1 MSDASSLSAAKNM
14 LRTGR
19 FPEAIAILE
28 RIINEKSMDSA
39 EAAYCLAIVHHTGSG
54 VSKNIGEAEKYYL
67 IAEQYGHP
75 LATWR
80 LADFYYRRGE
90 LQKAYDSYRSIAQ
103 NIPSAA
109 YWAYRLLTI
118 NRQLDSDSNAS
129 EKYLNS
135 AVEQGH
141 ALAQRIVAVRYLSG
155 KEGLLKIPYGLALF
169 IQASFNIFRVVLKG
183 EKLKYE

>member
-1 MSDASSLSAAKNM
+1 MSDVSSLSAAKNM
-14 LRTGR
+14 LRGQR
-19 FPEAIAILE
+19 FPEAIAIFE

-54 VSKNIGEAEKYYL
+54 VPKSVGEAEKYYL

-80 LADFYYRRGE
+80 LAGIYYSRGE
-90 LQKAYDSYRSIAQ
+90 LQKSYNSYRSIAH

-109 YWAYRLLTI
+109 YWAYQLLTI
-118 NRQLDSDSNAS
+118 DNSLDDDSNAS
-129 EKYLNS
+129 EEYLNS
-135 AVEQGH
+135 AADQSH
-141 ALAQRIVAVRYLSG
+141 ALAQRIIAMRYVSG
-155 KEGLLKIPYGLALF
+155 NEGLLKIPYGLALF
-169 IQASFNIFRVVLKG
+169 IWATFNIFRVVLKG